1 MSIIRPEKRDP
12 NYIRNKSDIGLS
24 KVDNVSSAEFASIV
38 LDQVRRYLNRETVY
52 QTLGRRFI
60 ALAKIGCKDDG
71 SGNLIKILSGNL
83 FITFAVLNENEEIRE
98 AVKLE
103 TIYSHYVNGTEVD
116 YEDDTTKVEYN
127 IFMTEDPTLLNECYL
142 EFRENIYEDASG
154 TTVTEMYVIL
164 RCDAGNLPF
173 VSTNLF
179 EYSNGGVSL
188 DPTIL
193 DDATLASYS
202 LIESAKLDHN
212 RFSLVDRSEATIGF
226 EIYDEAGNPVRVR
239 ETTDKIDPGFDIP
252 KINGVPFTGRKGVFV
267 EGRNTR
273 QITVNAMHSG
283 STLLEAGEHDWE
295 VINYAPRAG
304 YSYFNKDQVLR
315 DNIYPQTA
323 SFLDKDSFE
332 AKTSNTESTEQDKYG
347 YGLCR
352 LSGCGN
358 ELNDGVLLPNRMFD
372 PTIQFPE
379 KTVYLYEWSDSLS
392 KTDTDVIP
400 VRVFKA
406 FVDSVVALFDDQARK
421 LASLRE
427 ILQSVDVMADHKKKL
442 DELFPNTSNALGYH
456 YIFDYANTSDSVT
469 IVPHTG
475 MEDVTYEIKMGVI
488 GNGDGASISMS
499 SSGDI
504 DRGGDTSW
512 VRISR
517 IDNRQEDGGSVTFSF
532 SPNKTNSSR
541 YGYYIIYSDAYRMDG
556 SRIGLVYR
564 FYQDVITSTLRIK
577 YVDEH
582 LLTEY
587 YGLGATVRKT
597 VNNEGDILEFDQIS
611 VVDNSILDE
620 SGNPSR
626 IDRILGY
633 YIDNRFE
640 SSAVKIETI
649 RTEDENRI
657 LGFRASFPKN
667 NTNDERI
674 VKIHIL
680 NNNLDILTIQ
690 LEQNPREFEYTAP
703 DSLVVGGYSKE
714 FVDFQI
720 TSNKDWVLEAI
731 KGGNN
736 IKLTSLDSG
745 SSDVWVGSVPSGK
758 DEVTFNR
765 RLTVLKNNTTEKV
778 NEIAIL
784 KLYADG
790 DGSKYKRI
798 TIFQNG
804 QPAFSSIGTTRVN
817 IPYYE
822 DGVKTIDNFYCTYDW
837 VISVSPE
844 LKEWCS
850 ISPESGERVSDVANP
865 SGTQLTLT
873 TLKTT
878 TNTSNESRGT
888 FTIKY
893 AGIEETIEVIQ
904 DKATFE
910 FKTDAAS
917 DDITLNYVKG
927 STAAIKVESNYNWS
941 IELVHQ
947 NEASKKFKACVDN
960 TSGKIEGVNGSTINI
975 EALDDAS
982 SDTQNALLGYVKVY
996 SLGEVVKT
1004 FSIYQSKISISIDL
1018 VPGDDAG
1025 WYADGS
1031 SKQKGTDVTIPVK
1044 FTPSSA
1050 IVTATYS
1057 ISGGAAIAATVKDS
1071 DTAGEK
1077 IITIPSPGANYAG
1090 SSRSI
1095 TVIARAE
1102 SSGSAKEDSCSVV
1115 QNGYTKGIRVT
1126 TGGSSVDYYGGT
1138 RDNVETTNYFSP
1150 IAGNTKTVSLIYEPL
1165 GGGSLSVNAP
1175 TWLTV
1180 TTDKNADKTGN
1191 DYLLK
1196 TRKTSSKN
1204 TSGKNKTG
1212 NIVVTSGADNDKTVI
1227 NIPVVQYS
1235 GTWYFGTTD
1244 LNYSTK
1250 YTKDSPL
1257 ELDMTAQASS
1267 ESAHTISTYYN
1278 YNNIDV
1284 FEDITIS
1291 MESGSDWCEA
1301 SRSISGT
1308 TAKIIFKSKSANST
1322 STTRTATA
1330 KITQNDTEKVFYV
1343 TITQAASATITV
1355 QGGLPG
1361 IKYVLVSASATE
1373 IDLSTTQGN
1382 DIINNA
1388 TIFEGAG
1395 TTGYTYNTIKST
1407 LKSKVKCVKYDSSS
1421 SKLNTELLTDIEEG
1435 TYIYVMSLYYGNSN
1449 SKTPTKLVRT
1459 YSLNSYYTT
1468 QANFKY
1474 SSAGNTILTIQAF
1487 GTDKIESSGVALVE
1501 DYEYILTSSASPYN
1515 WAPNQSDL
1523 SSDYYFRTRYGNTS
1537 VADNYFFT
1545 VNKHLGVGY
1554 FHPGSLTTPTYTKA
1568 GGINLYV
1575 WRKRPDS
1582 PSSTWEYCGYTH
1594 WDPLLT
1600 NVSITWSSNIVH

>member
-103 TIYSHYVNGTEVD
+103 TIYSHYVNGTEVS

-127 IFMTEDPTLLNECYL
+127 IFMTEDPALLNECYL

-164 RCDAGNLPF
+164 KCDEGNLPF

-179 EYSNGGVSL
+179 EYSNGGIAL

-202 LIESAKLDHN
+202 LVESAKLDHN
-212 RFSLVDRSEATIGF
+212 RFSLVDRSEATVGF

-239 ETTDKIDPGFDIP
+239 ETTDTIDPGLDIP

-304 YSYFNKDQVLR
+304 YSYYNKDQVLR
-315 DNIYPQTA
+315 DNVYPQTA

-332 AKTSNTESTEQDKYG
+332 AATTNSESTEQDKYG

-358 ELNDGVLLPNRMFD
+358 ELSDGVLIPNRMFG
-372 PTIQFPE
+372 TTKFPE
-379 KTVYLYEWSDSLS
+379 KLVYLYDWSDSLS

-421 LASLRE
+421 LVELKKV
-427 ILQSVDVMADHKKKL
+427 LQGIDTFTDHKKAL
-442 DELFPNTSNALGYH
+442 DDIFPEVSSSLGYH

-517 IDNRQEDGGSVTFSF
+517 IDNRHEDGGSVTFSF

-541 YGYYIIYSDAYRMDG
+541 YGYYIIYSNAYRTDG

-597 VNNEGDILEFDQIS
+597 VNNEGDILDFDQIC

-640 SSAVKIETI
+640 SSAVTVETT
-649 RTEDENRI
+649 RVEDENRL

-667 NTNDERI
+667 NTNEERV

-703 DSLVVGGYSKE
+703 DSLTVGGYSGE
-714 FVDFQI
+714 YADFQI

-736 IKLTSLDSG
+736 IKLTTLDSG
-745 SSDVWVGSVPSGK
+745 SSDVWVGSVPVGK

-778 NEIAIL
+778 NEVAVL

-804 QPAFSSIGTTRVN
+804 QPALSSIGTTRIN

-822 DGVKTIDNFYCTYDW
+822 GGTTTIDDFYCTYDW
-837 VISVSPE
+837 TISMSPD

-850 ISPESGERVSDVANP
+850 ISPESGTKIEDVTNP
-865 SGTQLTLT
+865 EGTQLVLKA
-873 TLKTT
+873 LKTT
-878 TNTSNESRGT
+878 TSTDNENRGT

-893 AGIEETIEVIQ
+893 AGIEETIKVIQ

-910 FKTDAAS
+910 FKTDTSS
-917 DDITLNYVKG
+917 DDITLNYAKG
-927 STAAIKVESNYNWS
+927 SAAAIKVESNYSWS

-947 NEASKKFKACVDN
+947 NASSKKFKACVDN
-960 TSGKIEGVNGSTINI
+960 TAGKIEGVSGSTINI
-975 EALDDAS
+975 EALDDSS
-982 SDTQNALLGYVKVY
+982 SDTQSTLLGSIKIY
-996 SLGEVVKT
+996 SLGELVKT
-1004 FSIYQSKISISIDL
+1004 LNIYQSKITISIDL
-1018 VPGDDAG
+1018 LPGDDAG

-1044 FTPSSA
+1044 ITPA
-1050 IVTATYS
+1050 TATVTATYS
-1057 ISGGAAIAATVKDS
+1057 IAGGAAMAATVKDS
-1071 DTAGEK
+1071 DTSGQK
-1077 IITIPSPGANYAG
+1077 IITIPSPGINQAG

-1102 SSGSAKEDSCSVV
+1102 SSGSVKDDKCSII
-1115 QNGYTKGIRVT
+1115 QNGFTKGIRVT
-1126 TGGSSVDYYGGT
+1126 TAGSGSVDYYGGT
-1138 RDNVETTNYFSP
+1138 RNNVESTNYFAP
-1150 IAGNTKTVSLIYEPL
+1150 IIGSSKTVSLIYEPL
-1165 GGGSLSVNAP
+1165 GGGSLLVDTPS
-1175 TWLTV
+1175 WLSV
-1180 TTDKNADKTGN
+1180 TTSTSADKTGN

-1196 TRKTSSKN
+1196 TRKTKSIN
-1204 TSGKNKTG
+1204 MTGNNRTG
-1212 NIVVTSGADNDKTVI
+1212 NIIVTSGSDNDKTVI
-1227 NIPVVQYS
+1227 SIPVIQYS
-1235 GTWYFGTTD
+1235 GTWYFGTKDT
-1244 LNYSTK
+1244 NYSTK
-1250 YTKDSPL
+1250 YTKDNPYA
-1257 ELDMTAQASS
+1257 LDITSTAYSEASLS
-1267 ESAHTISTYYN
+1267 ISTYYT
-1278 YNNIDV
+1278 YNSKNV
-1284 FEDITIS
+1284 YEDITIS
-1291 MESGSDWCEA
+1291 MESGSDWCEV
-1301 SRSISGT
+1301 SKSTSENSV
-1308 TAKIIFKSKSANST
+1308 KIIFKSKSANNT
-1322 STTRTATA
+1322 STKRSALA
-1330 KITQNDTEKVFYV
+1330 KVTQNDTGSIFYIN
-1343 TITQAASATITV
+1343 ITQAASASLNIY
-1355 QGGLPG
+1355 GGVRG
-1361 IKYVLVSASATE
+1361 IKYVI
-1373 IDLSTTQGN
+1373 IDTSVDVTLDSTQ
-1382 DIINNA
+1382 INNINSYA

-1395 TTGYTYNTIKST
+1395 TSNSLAKSIYKSSVTYLKYNSST
-1407 LKSKVKCVKYDSSS
+1407 KKVTTE
-1421 SKLNTELLTDIEEG
+1421 KLINAPEG
-1435 TYIYVMSLYYGNSN
+1435 TTLYFATFYYGTSN
-1449 SKTPTKLVRT
+1449 STIPTKLT
-1459 YSLNSYYTT
+1459 TSLYSKNEYYGGLLSI
-1468 QANFKY
+1468 KH
-1474 SSAGNTILTIQAF
+1474 SLVGNTTVTLQPF
-1487 GTDKIESSGVALVE
+1487 GTNRINLNDLINVGAEYEFILSSQPTKSSWETESMIKPPTC
-1501 DYEYILTSSASPYN
+1501 YIRTGGGQSAISPY
-1515 WAPNQSDL
+1515 
-1523 SSDYYFRTRYGNTS
+1523 F
-1537 VADNYFFT
+1537 VVDN
-1545 VNKHLGVGY
+1545 NDGVGFY
-1554 FHPGSLTTPTYTKA
+1554 HPGSMVTPTHQTI
-1568 GGINLYV
+1568 GPIQLYV
-1575 WRKRPDS
+1575 YRKPLLN
-1582 PSSTWEYCGYTH
+1582 PPSTWERVGVFT
-1594 WDPLLT
+1594 WT
-1600 NVSITWSSNIVH
+1600 NTGTEFDVNWTEPI